1 MKPRTPKKLPT
12 QARAIERRDKILSAA
27 ETLLLEGGPLAVT
40 TTSIAQTAGIPVG
53 SIYQYFED
61 KNDVISTLYDT
72 AYGEVENEVVAAL
85 TTIKPGLGFKD
96 THEQLIRA
104 FWQAAR
110 AHKTFRPLT
119 RWANSQRSL
128 WDVTPGPESSL
139 GQLVIKTLEIA
150 GVTLPANRHD
160 VMMLTAVTTL
170 SVLIDQAIEE
180 DDEAVADA
188 LIEEI
193 SILLTG
199 YIG

>member
-27 ETLLLEGGPLAVT
+27 ETLLLEGGPQAVT
-40 TTSIAQTAGIPVG
+40 TTSIAQAAEIPVG

-61 KNDVISTLYDT
+61 KDDVISTLYDA
-72 AYGEVENEVVAAL
+72 AYAEVESEVIAVMAD
-85 TTIKPGLGFKD
+85 IEHGLGFKE
-96 THEQLIRA
+96 THEQLVRA

-110 AHKTFRPLT
+110 AHRTFRPLT

-128 WDVTPGPESSL
+128 WDATPGPESSL
-139 GQLVIKTLEIA
+139 GQMVIKTLEIA
-150 GVTLPANRHD
+150 GATLPDNRREA
-160 VMMLTAVTTL
+160 MLRTIVTTL

-180 DDEAVADA
+180 DDEDIAET
-188 LIEEI
+188 LILEMARML
-193 SILLTG
+193 SL